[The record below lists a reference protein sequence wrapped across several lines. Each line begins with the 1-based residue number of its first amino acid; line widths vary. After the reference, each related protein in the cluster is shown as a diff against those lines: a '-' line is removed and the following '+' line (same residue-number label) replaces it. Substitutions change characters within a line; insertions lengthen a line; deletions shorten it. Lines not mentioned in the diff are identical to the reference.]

1 MKGAKLMILDR
12 GAQCCYFVVQASNA
26 HSGRGKLWEWEDVFE
41 EAGDYGSTAIVR

>member
-26 HSGRGKLWEWEDVFE
+26 HSGRERLWEWKDFSGD
-41 EAGDYGSTAIVR
+41 AGD